1 MRDLKGTAEALLEE
15 LGEQNRRILETE
27 RKVQATRATVNE
39 LRGRLADDATGAR
52 LVERLHEQIA
62 ELESECVA
70 GWHRCLGGWIE
81 RLRELNGELER
92 LDNLAALGELSAS
105 VAHEIRNP
113 LCGILLSSEVL
124 QTKMDAGDSRHTVLQ
139 NLHRE
144 AEKMEK
150 VVYNLLHFARSYE
163 PRPTRCELED
173 VVRDTVDAVRT
184 NLNKKGITVNVRR
197 PEEGC
202 EAVVDPDLMHQ
213 VFRNLL
219 LNAVDACPPESELT
233 VELDLSQDGRKAI
246 AAFSDPGEGIEPE
259 LLERIFDPF
268 YTSKHNGVGLGL
280 SVTKKIVDAHGGR
293 IDVSSTPG
301 QGTTF
306 TVVLPGEA
314 AQTTEKVAA

>member
-1 MRDLKGTAEALLEE
+1 MRDLKGMAEGLLDE
-15 LGEQNRRILETE
+15 LAEQSGRILETE
-27 RKVQATRATVNE
+27 RKVQATRATLHE
-39 LRGRLADDATGAR
+39 LRDRLGEDGAGAALVQR
-52 LVERLHEQIA
+52 LEEQTA
-62 ELESECVA
+62 ELENECVA
-70 GWHRCLGGWIE
+70 GWHRRIGAWTE
-81 RLRELNGELER
+81 RLKE
-92 LDNLAALGELSAS
+92 LDNQLEGVDDLAALGELSAS

-124 QTKMDAGDSRHTVLQ
+124 QTKMDAGDSRTAVLQ

-150 VVYNLLHFARSYE
+150 VVNNLLHFAHSYE
-163 PRPTRCELED
+163 PRPTRCDLEE
-173 VVRDTVDAVRT
+173 VVRDTLNAVRT
-184 NLNKKGITVNVRR
+184 HLDKKQITVSVRR

-219 LNAVDACPPESELT
+219 LNSVDACPPGSELA
-233 VELDLSQDGRKAI
+233 VELRLSQDGRRAV

-259 LLERIFDPF
+259 LLDRVFDPF

-280 SVTKKIVDAHGGR
+280 SVTKKIVDAHHGR
-293 IDVSSTPG
+293 IEVASSPG

-306 TVVLPGEA
+306 TVTVPAEA
-314 AQTTEKVAA
+314 AQSAEKVAA